1 MPAFF
6 APVVMLPQGWGHN
19 VRITVNEQGNITHV
33 DAGASGEGAT
43 LLPGIVIP
51 SVSNLHS
58 HAFQRVMAGLTEVA
72 GDPQDSFWTWRDV
85 MYRMVQK
92 LSPEQVG
99 AIATHLYIDMLK
111 GGYTQVA
118 EFHYLHHDV
127 NGKPYASGDLML
139 QQLLIAA
146 DNCGIGQ
153 TLLPVLYSHSGFG
166 AQPPQPG
173 QKRFIQDVDR
183 YLRQQQ
189 ALSNAL
195 RRYPRIN
202 HGLCFHSLRAVTQE
216 QMEDVL
222 EASDYRLPVHIHIA
236 EQEKEVNDCVAWSGE
251 RPVEWLYNRF
261 AVDER
266 WCLVHATHLSAE
278 ELTQIVESRA
288 VAGLCPTTEA
298 NLGDGIF
305 PATNF
310 IAQGG
315 HWGIGSDSHVS
326 VSALEELRWL
336 EYAQR
341 LRDKRRNRIVL
352 PELPQVGEVL
362 WRQAAV
368 GGAQACGV
376 TMGMIA
382 PGQRADW
389 LVLERDS
396 WLAHIEDYALL
407 NRWLFGGRSGQIR
420 DVWVAGKQVIS
431 DGQHPLDEHSN
442 TQFAQVMRTLQ
453 EW

>member
-1 MPAFF
+1 
-6 APVVMLPQGWGHN
+6 
-19 VRITVNEQGNITHV
+19 
-33 DAGASGEGAT
+33 
-43 LLPGIVIP
+43 
-51 SVSNLHS
+51 
-58 HAFQRVMAGLTEVA
+58 
-72 GDPQDSFWTWRDV
+72 
-85 MYRMVQK
+85 
-92 LSPEQVG
+92 
-99 AIATHLYIDMLK
+99 
-111 GGYTQVA
+111 
-118 EFHYLHHDV
+118 
-127 NGKPYASGDLML
+127 
-139 QQLLIAA
+139 
-146 DNCGIGQ
+146 
-153 TLLPVLYSHSGFG
+153 
-166 AQPPQPG
+166 
-173 QKRFIQDVDR
+173 
-183 YLRQQQ
+183 
-189 ALSNAL
+189 
-195 RRYPRIN
+195 
-202 HGLCFHSLRAVTQE
+202 
-216 QMEDVL
+216 
-222 EASDYRLPVHIHIA
+222 
-236 EQEKEVNDCVAWSGE
+236 
-251 RPVEWLYNRF
+251 
-261 AVDER
+261 
-266 WCLVHATHLSAE
+266 LSAE

-326 VSALEELRWL
+326 VNALEELRWL

-396 WLAHIEDYALL
+396 WLANIADYALI
-407 NRWLFGGRSGQIR
+407 NRWLFAGRSDQIR
-420 DVWVAGKQVIS
+420 DVWVAGKQIIS
-431 DGQHPLDEHSN
+431 DRQHPLDEQSN